1 MVAAKIYQFS
11 AEKCRYAGCAS
22 GLGDGK
28 EIAIKQVTA
37 MLGTAAVLPDVYTAR
52 DIARAAGV
60 SEARVL
66 QLVARGEIRSVG
78 AQLPIS
84 TDPEL
89 NTFVSHHEA
98 VRAVRAL
105 KQGSTVGVA
114 GALGLGRELFA
125 QGVRAE
131 RSTTMPLVISTSLH
145 ALAVA
150 TILFVASLGFA
161 VADERTEPLKE
172 PEPIRMVFLATP
184 GPGGGGGGGGLKMKT
199 PPPRAER
206 KGLEKIS
213 SPLPARKLPP
223 PMAPTPKPPEPPK
236 PLEAKQLPPVMAP
249 IPTKQ
254 AEPEDREGV
263 LAKAPETKPSQGSGT
278 GGGAGSGQG
287 TGLGPGD
294 GTGVGDGSGGG
305 FGGGPFRPGSGVE
318 PPRLLREVKADYTD
332 EARRSNVEGEVEL
345 EIVVRRDGTVGD
357 VKILRGLRGG
367 LNDRAVQA
375 VKQWRFAPGRMKGVP
390 VDVVVEVGVEFK
402 LR

>member
-1 MVAAKIYQFS
+1 ML
-11 AEKCRYAGCAS
+11 AS
-22 GLGDGK
+22 
-28 EIAIKQVTA
+28 E
-37 MLGTAAVLPDVYTAR
+37 LPDVYTAR
-52 DIARAAGV
+52 DIALAAGV
-60 SEARVL
+60 SEALVL
-66 QLVARGEIRSVG
+66 QLVARGEIQSIA
-78 AQLPIS
+78 AQLPIAAG
-84 TDPEL
+84 PNL
-89 NTFVSHHEA
+89 GAFVAHAEA

-105 KQGSTVGVA
+105 KQGTSVGVA

-125 QGVRAE
+125 PGVRAD
-131 RSTTMPLVISTSLH
+131 RATTVPLIVSTSLH
-145 ALAVA
+145 AVA
-150 TILFVASLGFA
+150 IASILFVASLGFA

-172 PEPIRMVFLATP
+172 PEPLRMVFLAIP

-206 KGLEKIS
+206 KGIEKVS

-223 PMAPTPKPPEPPK
+223 PMRPQPK
-236 PLEAKQLPPVMAP
+236 PLEPPPPIEAKQLPPVMAP

-254 AEPEDREGV
+254 AEQQDREGV
-263 LAKAPETKPSQGSGT
+263 LAKAPETVPSQGSGT

-294 GTGVGDGSGGG
+294 GSGVGDGSGGG

-332 EARRSNVEGEVEL
+332 EARRGNIEGEVEL

-357 VKILRGLRGG
+357 VKIIRGLRGG
-367 LNDRAVQA
+367 LNDRAMQA
-375 VKQWRFAPGRMKGVP
+375 VRQWRFAPGRMKGVP
-390 VDVVVEVGVEFK
+390 VDVVVEVGVEFR